1 MADMKEKK
9 EIYWTDERM
18 ELIIGN
24 LLRAGVIFAA
34 AVVFFGAVVF
44 LWRHGG
50 EIPSYHVFAGEPA
63 YLRAIVPV
71 VHDAFAFHGLGLM
84 QLGLLLL
91 IATPVARVAF
101 SIGAFALQRDFMY
114 IIITCIVL
122 AVLLYSMMGGTL

>member
-1 MADMKEKK
+1 MTGIKEKR
-9 EIYWTDERM
+9 ESYWSDERM

-24 LLRAGVIFAA
+24 LLRAGVLIAA
-34 AVVFFGAVVF
+34 AVVFVGAVMF
-44 LWRHGG
+44 LVRHGG
-50 EIPSYHVFAGEPA
+50 DTPSYQVFAGEPA
-63 YLRAIVPV
+63 HLRAIAPV
-71 VHDAFAFHGLGLM
+71 VRDAFAFHSRGLM

>member
-1 MADMKEKK
+1 MSGIREKK
-9 EIYWTDERM
+9 ESYWTDERM

-24 LLRAGVIFAA
+24 LLRAGVIIAA
-34 AVVFFGAVVF
+34 AVVFLGAVMF
-44 LWRHGG
+44 FMHHGG
-50 EIPSYHVFAGEPA
+50 ATPSYRVFAGEPA
-63 YLRAIVPV
+63 YLRAIMPV
-71 VHDAFAFHGLGLM
+71 VHDALAFHGLGLM